1 MPKLP
6 AADASDDE
14 WDDFTDARCDEL
26 VTYLSEFILG
36 RFSYKSRYV
45 QQQVSSSFGTVVSRT
60 KQFDLYFR
68 LFAKPDDIYPRDCL
82 VIARIGF
89 KQQRAGHG
97 QALIE
102 YLLKLAP
109 KIGYRHIGIECA
121 NARSSAFA
129 ERLGFTP
136 YDARRH
142 WVGTVRGIRKAISEK
157 STISAE
163 HESA

>member
-1 MPKLP
+1 MI
-6 AADASDDE
+6 
-14 WDDFTDARCDEL
+14 
-26 VTYLSEFILG
+26 YLSEFILG
-36 RFSYKSRYV
+36 RFTYKPRYV

-60 KQFDLYFR
+60 KQFDFYFR

-109 KIGYRHIGIECA
+109 KIGYRYIGIECA

-142 WVGTVRGIRKAISEK
+142 WVGSVRAIRKIISEK
-157 STISAE
+157 SVASTE
-163 HESA
+163 H

>member
-36 RFSYKSRYV
+36 RFTYTSRYV

-68 LFAKPDDIYPRDCL
+68 LFAKPDDIYPRNCL

-89 KQQRAGHG
+89 EQQRAGHG

-102 YLLKLAP
+102 FLLNLAP
-109 KIGYRHIGIECA
+109 KIGYRYIGIECT
-121 NARSSAFA
+121 NATSSAFA
-129 ERLGFTP
+129 ERLGFSP
-136 YDARRH
+136 VDSRRH
-142 WVGTVRGIRKAISEK
+142 WVGSVRAIRKTLGDSPLT
-157 STISAE
+157 SV
-163 HESA
+163 

>member
-1 MPKLP
+1 MPELP
-6 AADASDDE
+6 VADASDDV
-14 WDDFTDARCDEL
+14 WDDFIDARCEEL
-26 VTYLSEFILG
+26 VAYLREFILE
-36 RFSYKSRYV
+36 RFDYKPRYV
-45 QQQVSSSFGTVVSRT
+45 QQQVSSSFGTAVSRT

-97 QALIE
+97 RALIE

-109 KIGYRHIGIECA
+109 KIGYGHIGIECA

-129 ERLGFTP
+129 ERLGFNP
-136 YDARRH
+136 YESRRH
-142 WVGTVRGIRKAISEK
+142 WVGSVRAIRKALSER
-157 STISAE
+157 SLTAAE
-163 HESA
+163 HEPA